1 MDIHG
6 YPGQPAHS
14 TSPVLIIVRGR
25 VLQRIFNRLC
35 PQPLDLVLEIIQ
47 LLLHHLLAHLPDHG
61 PQGHPPGAVAAVGV
75 GLLRGVLAVD
85 DVLEDGA
92 VGERLAP
99 LLVAH
104 VVNVG

>member
-35 PQPLDLVLEIIQ
+35 PQPLDLRIK
-47 LLLHHLLAHLPDHG
+47 LALPYHKKLYHTTSQCNQNSG
-61 PQGHPPGAVAAVGV
+61 NYRYFTGKS
-75 GLLRGVLAVD
+75 
-85 DVLEDGA
+85 
-92 VGERLAP
+92 
-99 LLVAH
+99 
-104 VVNVG
+104 

>member
-35 PQPLDLVLEIIQ
+35 PQPLDLRIK
-47 LLLHHLLAHLPDHG
+47 LALPYHNKKLYI
-61 PQGHPPGAVAAVGV
+61 PHPN
-75 GLLRGVLAVD
+75 LIKLA
-85 DVLEDGA
+85 LPYHKKLYHTTSQFNQNSGNHRYFT
-92 VGERLAP
+92 GKS
-99 LLVAH
+99 
-104 VVNVG
+104 